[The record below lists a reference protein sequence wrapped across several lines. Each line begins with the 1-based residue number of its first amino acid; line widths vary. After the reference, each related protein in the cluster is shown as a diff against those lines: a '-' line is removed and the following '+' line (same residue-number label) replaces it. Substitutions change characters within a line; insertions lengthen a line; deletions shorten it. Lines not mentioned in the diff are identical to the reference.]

1 MRKHLLIF
9 LAVLLLA
16 LTAMSAGAET
26 VVDTGTHLYCAA
38 GTTRPAFYPD
48 LSAKIGTGLTQSDF
62 VITYSTT
69 SEYVTLDAKGNASIS
84 ADAPLYNNL
93 PVFITYTPK
102 VEGVGVTTT
111 FKVILRTNKNINSF
125 TATPTEA
132 YLGSGGAVSVEIDGV
147 SDYFDEIVG
156 ITYDTS
162 MLKMTTKDGI
172 SWDERIDAYIFTAK
186 KPGKTKVTFY
196 AFNGMKAVVN
206 VNILENP
213 TKFEFGADSFVCNV
227 GDTLDLGID
236 LGNGPDGMKAA
247 SPSVTLTKDGK
258 SVSSWVNYLI
268 DRRSKFAALET
279 GYYTLKMTL
288 GEWSDTTKIAVYDDV
303 NCTSIRI
310 SSGELYQGR
319 DGMQVICTD
328 AAGNSILRPTS
339 ITEGGDIARLNGRY
353 ITVTGAGTVTITAR
367 NPDGTTV
374 SQRFEVRQNPTA
386 MYLDVYDLPMEIGED
401 HTLQVSFDQGS
412 YPHTYSIDYAE
423 FTPKYGLH
431 CIRMEGDRIIA
442 QAPGT
447 AKITVT
453 AGEFSAVCKVTVADG
468 DKALTFITP
477 PAPFGIGHTATLD
490 VQDKTG
496 RSYPA
501 VYTSEYDHRIDLRQ
515 DGQIIGLLSGSE
527 EVTATLAD
535 GRVLKTRVYVEKVP
549 NEIYCED
556 VSITIESDSFA
567 FDRPDSDVGELDR
580 DEYTVTV
587 EDPSIVRYRTTYF
600 DVLSVGVTR
609 VTVKSIYNDV
619 STTFLVEVLP
629 KSTLLVGSTSVDVP
643 YGFSVAMPEVRDNK
657 GNVVKMTWKITHQ
670 EPGTDNPEDTGFTM
684 DGDVITC
691 TWPTASCIV
700 TGTATKTKETIK
712 IVVNGYLLPTELA
725 IEPEQVWL
733 EVGELQKVSLTTS
746 QDGTS
751 IKLVGWAAEPAGI
764 ITYNQLTE
772 GRTNTVMGKAAGTA
786 VLAAVLDNGAYAM
799 CLVNVYEPEVRLPG
813 DVNEDGVVNAKDA
826 LRVMQY
832 DAGWDV
838 IINGWQ
844 GDVNADGHTDLSD
857 AVLIFQYASGLDV
870 QLKKYIPES

>member
-1 MRKHLLIF
+1 MKKW
-9 LAVLLLA
+9 LLLL
-16 LTAMSAGAET
+16 LTLLLMLTCTWASAAEE

-48 LSAKIGTGLTQSDF
+48 MSAKTGTGLTQADF

-69 SEYVTLDAKGNASIS
+69 SEYVTLDASGNARIS

-93 PVFITYTPK
+93 PVYVTYTPK
-102 VEGVGVTTT
+102 VEGVGKQVTYK
-111 FKVILRTNKNINSF
+111 FILRTNKNIDSF
-125 TATPTEA
+125 TATPNKA
-132 YLGSGGAVSVEIDGV
+132 YLGSGGSASIEVEGV
-147 SDYFDEIVG
+147 KDYFDEIVG

-162 MLKMTTKDGI
+162 MLKMTTSDGI
-172 SWDERIDAYIFTAK
+172 TWDERIDAYIFTAK

-196 AFNGMKAVVN
+196 AFNGMKAAVDITIV
-206 VNILENP
+206 ESP
-213 TKFEFGADSFVCNV
+213 TKFEFGASSFVCNV
-227 GDTLDLGID
+227 DDTLDLGID

-247 SPSVTLTKDGK
+247 YATVTLARDGAR
-258 SVSSWVNYLI
+258 VSEWSDYLPKP
-268 DRRSKFAALET
+268 RTHFHALKT
-279 GYYTLKMTL
+279 GYYTLTMTV
-288 GEWSDTTKIAVYDDV
+288 GQWSDTAQIAVYDDV
-303 NCTSIRI
+303 RCTDIRI

-319 DGMQVICTD
+319 NGMQVICTD
-328 AAGNSILRPTS
+328 AAGNAILRPTS
-339 ITEGGDIARLNGRY
+339 ITEGGDIARLDGRN

-374 SQRFEVRQNPTA
+374 SKSFEVKQNPTA

-412 YPHTYSIDYAE
+412 YPHAYKITHATSSPA
-423 FTPKYGLH
+423 YGLH

-447 AKITVT
+447 ATITVT
-453 AGEFSAVCKVTVADG
+453 AGEFSAVCNVTVADS

-496 RSYPA
+496 KSYPA
-501 VYTSEYDHRIDLRQ
+501 VYTCNFGYYIDLRQ
-515 DGQIIGLLSGSE
+515 DGQMIGMQSGYE
-527 EVTATLAD
+527 DITATLAD

-556 VSITIESDSFA
+556 VSITIGSDSFA

-600 DVLSVGVTR
+600 DVLSVGITR

-629 KSTLLVGSTSVDVP
+629 KSTLLAASTSVDVP

-657 GNVVKMTWKITHQ
+657 GNVVKMTWKITHN
-670 EPGTDNPEDTGFTM
+670 EPGAGNPEAAGFTM
-684 DGDVITC
+684 EGDVITC
-691 TWPTASCIV
+691 TWPSASCIV

-733 EVGELQKVSLTTS
+733 EVGETQKVSLNTS
-746 QDGTS
+746 QEGTS
-751 IKLVGWAAEPAGI
+751 IKVVGWAAEPAGV

-786 VLAAVLDNGAYAM
+786 VLAAMLDNGAYAL

-813 DVNEDGVVNAKDA
+813 DVNEDGAVDEKDA
-826 LRVMQY
+826 LIVMQY
-832 DAGWDV
+832 DAGWNI

-857 AVLIFQYASGLDV
+857 AVLIFQYAAGLDV
-870 QLKKYIPES
+870 QLKQYIPES